1 MTGAA
6 RAAALALTVL
16 AACSAIPGSGPPAGA
31 VVGQGRADGA
41 VLFDVV
47 PVDNRV
53 VATLRA
59 EGEPSFAARFKE
71 HGEPPEL
78 RIAIG
83 DTLAVVLWE
92 GGTGRLFGKLS
103 PAPPGPALPGR
114 GVEAA
119 LPALRYAAP
128 VAPGIAAPVPAGI
141 AAPPELAH
149 GATTIP
155 DQKVAPDGTITIPYA
170 GEIAAA
176 GHTPQQVQAAIEA
189 QLAAVALEPQALV
202 IDKASPANSVSAW
215 GETLKGGRV
224 PLSPGGDRL
233 LQVIA
238 ATGGAR
244 GPVRD
249 LFVRLSRG
257 GVTATIPLQTLV
269 SDPRQDI
276 YAAPGDTLTVIQVP
290 QSFAV
295 FGAAGRNAAIP
306 FGADRLNLAEALA
319 KSQGLDD
326 NLANP
331 RGVFLFRWERWRMVQ
346 ALGQPIAAGA
356 PEGLSPVAYRFDLG
370 DAHSYLLAREFPV
383 HDKDVIFVADAA
395 AVPLRKVFEV
405 VGTVVGPFRSAL
417 LICARAKC

>member
-1 MTGAA
+1 MGAAA
-6 RAAALALTVL
+6 RAAALALTAL
-16 AACSAIPGSGPPAGA
+16 AACSAIPASGPPASA
-31 VVGQGRADGA
+31 VSGQGRTDGV

-53 VATLRA
+53 IAALRA
-59 EGEPSFAARFKE
+59 ESEPSFAARFKE
-71 HGEPPEL
+71 QGQPPEL

-83 DTLAVVLWE
+83 DTLEVVLWE
-92 GGTGRLFGKLS
+92 GGAGRLFGNS
-103 PAPPGPALPGR
+103 APAPAPPGPALPARRVG
-114 GVEAA
+114 AA
-119 LPALRYAAP
+119 APALRYPAQA
-128 VAPGIAAPVPAGI
+128 APGIAAP
-141 AAPPELAH
+141 AAVAQ
-149 GATTIP
+149 GAATIP
-155 DQKVAPDGTITIPYA
+155 EQKVTPDGTITIPYA
-170 GEIAAA
+170 GQIAAA
-176 GHTPQQVQAAIEA
+176 GRTPQQVQSAIEA
-189 QLAAVALEPQALV
+189 QLASLALEPQALV
-202 IDKASPANSVSAW
+202 IDKASPANSVSAS
-215 GETLKGGRV
+215 GETLNGRRV
-224 PLSPGGDRL
+224 PLSPGGNRL
-233 LQVIA
+233 SQVIA
-238 ATGGAR
+238 AAGGAH

-276 YAAPGDTLTVIQVP
+276 YAAPGDTLTLIRVP
-290 QSFAV
+290 QSFAI

-306 FGADRLNLAEALA
+306 FGADRLSLAEALA

-331 RGVFLFRWERWRMVQ
+331 RGVFLFRWERRRVVQ

-383 HDKDVIFVADAA
+383 QDKDVIFVADAA
-395 AVPLRKVFEV
+395 TVPLRKVFEV

-417 LICARAKC
+417 LICARTKC